1 MPNFPQQPDLPS
13 HTETGLQEFSL
24 VLQHISSPEGILQGQ
39 TWQKGLGQ
47 SAPTVQEWEKGL
59 GCLNVPLDVREAP
72 CSSLALFPDDGSGT
86 RS

>member
-24 VLQHISSPEGILQGQ
+24 VLQRISSPEGILQGQ

-47 SAPTVQEWEKGL
+47 SAPTVQE
-59 GCLNVPLDVREAP
+59 
-72 CSSLALFPDDGSGT
+72 
-86 RS
+86 